1 MPGAAGS
8 TSTPHSPN
16 RSNCS
21 ATFLRAYLAEAQG
34 QRFLPETSDEL
45 IAVLNL
51 AMLQKVLYELN
62 YELNNRPDWVSIP
75 LRGLLDV
82 MGKR

>member
-1 MPGAAGS
+1 ADFWYLWVAA
-8 TSTPHSPN
+8 TYM
-16 RSNCS
+16 
-21 ATFLRAYLAEAQG
+21 RAYLAEAEG
-34 QRFLPETSDEL
+34 REFLPDTRAEL
-45 IAVLNL
+45 VDVLNL

-75 LRGLLDV
+75 LRGLLDI